1 MKNQHI
7 DELVLILTRPAIP
20 HHHGLPVF
28 VQKRHRRLN
37 QRAGQWA
44 APGVGMESAETV
56 HSLVRFMSVVALSQL
71 KRVDTPWPDGES
83 AVFSLL
89 VEHHDGAGS
98 IIASV
103 NSAQLL
109 EGHWTHRRKMSACVP
124 RFGIRVGEGPG

>member
-56 HSLVRFMSVVALSQL
+56 HRLLRFMSVVALSQL

-83 AVFSLL
+83 AGFSLL
-89 VEHHDGAGS
+89 VEH
-98 IIASV
+98 
-103 NSAQLL
+103 AQLL